1 MNKEELKKR
10 FEENPE
16 ATKSTMMVL
25 SVVMEVFSDA
35 KEAVPFMELVSKMID
50 EPEFIPDKIFV
61 FPGKHPEAEY
71 KLKEMMKII
80 LGRRI

>member
-1 MNKEELKKR
+1 MNEEFLKEK
-10 FEENPE
+10 FEEDPE
-16 ATKSTMMVL
+16 AAKSTMMVL